1 VRPGSRHSKAVWDI
15 AAMLVLIGLGVVL
28 PAVFGP
34 APAAGAHAR
43 LIGATPAAE
52 SLIDSAPTSIELTF
66 DEPVQTVPDGLRV
79 LAPDG
84 TDVATSAASVDGST
98 IVQPVDIGGVRGSFT
113 VSYRVLSVD
122 GHVVAGAYVFSVGE
136 RTAAA
141 SADEREDPASRF
153 VEFVGRTTASAGALL
168 ALGAVLLAAL
178 DAGGSFASALQ
189 RRRGILIGSALALL
203 LGTTAILIGVAGLYA
218 GRLVSSFGAVGDV
231 VGATT
236 SGAVVMAR
244 VGCAVAFT
252 MVVAIPSVMRRFP
265 VLVAV
270 FAALATV
277 APAFGGHAVSSDV
290 PALAVVL
297 VAVHLVAA
305 ALWIG
310 ALGVLAIRW
319 SEDRHLLGE
328 YAAVA
333 VVAAPIVVASG
344 LVGAWIQT
352 GGSGDAIGTSYG
364 RLLLAKVLLA
374 AVLLLLGWINRRSI
388 GRVALAVVDLAS
400 SVRLEAAL
408 GLVVVAVSAVLVVTP
423 PPVIETE
430 PIRTEATSGDL
441 VVSIV
446 VDPGISGP
454 NSIELRYADRSGSPV
469 AVDATDLRVR
479 TDGVEPRRLDV
490 RAVDS
495 STVVADDAILTPGEW
510 TLEATVVRL
519 GSPSSFS
526 SVVSIP

>member
-1 VRPGSRHSKAVWDI
+1 
-15 AAMLVLIGLGVVL
+15 
-28 PAVFGP
+28 
-34 APAAGAHAR
+34 
-43 LIGATPAAE
+43 
-52 SLIDSAPTSIELTF
+52 
-66 DEPVQTVPDGLRV
+66 
-79 LAPDG
+79 
-84 TDVATSAASVDGST
+84 
-98 IVQPVDIGGVRGSFT
+98 
-113 VSYRVLSVD
+113 
-122 GHVVAGAYVFSVGE
+122 
-136 RTAAA
+136 
-141 SADEREDPASRF
+141 
-153 VEFVGRTTASAGALL
+153 
-168 ALGAVLLAAL
+168 
-178 DAGGSFASALQ
+178 
-189 RRRGILIGSALALL
+189 
-203 LGTTAILIGVAGLYA
+203 
-218 GRLVSSFGAVGDV
+218 
-231 VGATT
+231 
-236 SGAVVMAR
+236 
-244 VGCAVAFT
+244 
-252 MVVAIPSVMRRFP
+252 
-265 VLVAV
+265 
-270 FAALATV
+270 
-277 APAFGGHAVSSDV
+277 
-290 PALAVVL
+290 
-297 VAVHLVAA
+297 
-305 ALWIG
+305 
-310 ALGVLAIRW
+310 
-319 SEDRHLLGE
+319 LLGE